1 VRGVIPQRVE
11 EACGQV
17 DESSSLDFSMLVPKL
32 NPTDLVPVSAVSVVG
47 NTLELSPRAD
57 IEGLQNARIDSG
69 DHINGTIQ
77 IVFIDAGFPCV
88 RKAALDSRLTVA
100 RKGDG
105 EPHQYFFTLAEVR
118 HRVGI
123 TVELAEIGFFTH
135 HTLLAE
141 TRLTGRDLATVR
153 RLQTLL

>member
-1 VRGVIPQRVE
+1 VRRIIVARCPEDVSR
-11 EACGQV
+11 
-17 DESSSLDFSMLVPKL
+17 L
-32 NPTDLVPVSAVSVVG
+32 NSAVWVPVSAVPVVSG
-47 NTLELSPRAD
+47 TLQLRLRAD
-57 IEGLQNARIDSG
+57 IERLQNARIDSG

-77 IVFIDAGFPCV
+77 IVLLDAGFPCV
-88 RKAALDSRLTVA
+88 RKAAFDSRLTVA

-123 TVELAEIGFFTH
+123 AVELAEIGFFAH
-135 HTLLAE
+135 HVLLAE
-141 TRLTGRDLATVR
+141 TRLTGRNSVAVR

>member
-1 VRGVIPQRVE
+1 MSSGKW
-11 EACGQV
+11 
-17 DESSSLDFSMLVPKL
+17 DESLSLDFSTIVPRL
-32 NPTDLVPVSAVSVVG
+32 NPAVWAPVSAVSVVG
-47 NTLELSPRAD
+47 VTLKLRLRAD
-57 IEGLQNARIDSG
+57 IERLQNSRIDSG

-88 RKAALDSRLTVA
+88 RKAAFDSRLTVA
-100 RKGDG
+100 REGNG

-123 TVELAEIGFFTH
+123 AVELAEIGFFAH
-135 HTLLAE
+135 HILLAE
-141 TRLTGRDLATVR
+141 TRLAGRDSVAVR

>member
-1 VRGVIPQRVE
+1 MRRIIVARCP
-11 EACGQV
+11 
-17 DESSSLDFSMLVPKL
+17 DDVPRL
-32 NPTDLVPVSAVSVVG
+32 NAAVWVPVSAVPVVSG
-47 NTLELSPRAD
+47 TLQLRLRAD
-57 IEGLQNARIDSG
+57 IERLQNARIDSG

-77 IVFIDAGFPCV
+77 IVLLDSDFPCV
-88 RKAALDSRLTVA
+88 RKAAFDSRLTVA

-123 TVELAEIGFFTH
+123 AVELAEISFFAH
-135 HTLLAE
+135 HILLAD
-141 TRLTGRDLATVR
+141 TRITGRDSVAVR

>member
-1 VRGVIPQRVE
+1 
-11 EACGQV
+11 
-17 DESSSLDFSMLVPKL
+17 L
-32 NPTDLVPVSAVSVVG
+32 NSAVWVPVSAVPVVSG
-47 NTLELSPRAD
+47 TLQLRLRAD
-57 IEGLQNARIDSG
+57 IERLQNARIDSG

-77 IVFIDAGFPCV
+77 IVLLDAGFPCV
-88 RKAALDSRLTVA
+88 RKAAFDSRLTVA

-123 TVELAEIGFFTH
+123 AVELAEIGFFAH
-135 HTLLAE
+135 HVLLAE
-141 TRLTGRDLATVR
+141 TRLTGRNSVAVR